1 MTTNREVSSSFN
13 GQLRVRVC
21 GILLKEGQLLMAQHK
36 PFGPAG
42 ELWIPPGGGMEFG
55 ESATECLVREFKEET
70 NLEVQVGSLLFV
82 HETHRNS
89 IHAIELFFE
98 ITHYSGEV
106 KTGTDPELS
115 SDNQILRDV
124 KFISQEKIN
133 KMPVEMLHN
142 VFNYLKNKEG
152 LISFESLLRINE
164 KYIS

>member
-1 MTTNREVSSSFN
+1 M
-13 GQLRVRVC
+13 RVC
-21 GILLKEGQLLMAQHK
+21 GLLIDNGQILLAQHK
-36 PFGPAG
+36 PFGPAN

-55 ESATECLVREFKEET
+55 ESATECLIREFREET
-70 NLEVQVGSLLFV
+70 NLEVQVGQLLFV
-82 HETHRNS
+82 HEIRRNP

-98 ITHYSGEV
+98 ITNYSGTI

-115 SDNQILRDV
+115 SDNQILNDI
-124 KFISQEKIN
+124 KFVSQEKIN
-133 KMPVEMLHN
+133 KMPVKMLHN